1 MALEKLYSVEEVAEM
16 TAVTTRTIRN
26 YLRKGVLTGT
36 KIGGQWRF
44 RQEDIMH
51 MFNQEKNASDF
62 RETSSRI
69 VRDFL
74 GGQYKPFSELDSICT
89 VADVACTKEQAKA
102 MSKTLCELWK
112 QADIRGITFRYD
124 YLEDSEA
131 ARFTFVAPLTLTE
144 NALAVL
150 HQNK

>member
-1 MALEKLYSVEEVAEM
+1 
-16 TAVTTRTIRN
+16 
-26 YLRKGVLTGT
+26 
-36 KIGGQWRF
+36 
-44 RQEDIMH
+44 MH

-74 GGQYKPFSELDSICT
+74 GGQYKPFSELVSICT
-89 VADVACTKEQAKA
+89 VADVACTKKQAEA

-112 QADIRGITFRYD
+112 QADIRGITVRYD

-144 NALAVL
+144 NALAEL

>member
-16 TAVTTRTIRN
+16 TAVTTRTI
-26 YLRKGVLTGT
+26 
-36 KIGGQWRF
+36 
-44 RQEDIMH
+44 
-51 MFNQEKNASDF
+51 
-62 RETSSRI
+62 
-69 VRDFL
+69 
-74 GGQYKPFSELDSICT
+74 SELVSICT

-131 ARFTFVAPLTLTE
+131 ARFTLVAPLTLTE

-150 HQNK
+150 HQNN

>member
-1 MALEKLYSVEEVAEM
+1 
-16 TAVTTRTIRN
+16 
-26 YLRKGVLTGT
+26 
-36 KIGGQWRF
+36 
-44 RQEDIMH
+44 
-51 MFNQEKNASDF
+51 
-62 RETSSRI
+62 
-69 VRDFL
+69 
-74 GGQYKPFSELDSICT
+74 
-89 VADVACTKEQAKA
+89 

-150 HQNK
+150 LRTNNFKKSCSASPAQQLFSKFRMFSFYAAFTA

>member
-1 MALEKLYSVEEVAEM
+1 MAFSP
-16 TAVTTRTIRN
+16 
-26 YLRKGVLTGT
+26 
-36 KIGGQWRF
+36 GGYHAHVQSG
-44 RQEDIMH
+44 
-51 MFNQEKNASDF
+51 KNASDF

-74 GGQYKPFSELDSICT
+74 GGQYKPFSELVSICT

-124 YLEDSEA
+124 DLEDSEA
-131 ARFTFVAPLTLTE
+131 ARFTLRRAPDADGE
-144 NALAVL
+144 CACRAA
-150 HQNK
+150 QNK

>member
-1 MALEKLYSVEEVAEM
+1 
-16 TAVTTRTIRN
+16 
-26 YLRKGVLTGT
+26 
-36 KIGGQWRF
+36 
-44 RQEDIMH
+44 
-51 MFNQEKNASDF
+51 
-62 RETSSRI
+62 
-69 VRDFL
+69 
-74 GGQYKPFSELDSICT
+74 
-89 VADVACTKEQAKA
+89 

-112 QADIRGITFRYD
+112 QSDIRGITFRYD

>member
-1 MALEKLYSVEEVAEM
+1 
-16 TAVTTRTIRN
+16 
-26 YLRKGVLTGT
+26 
-36 KIGGQWRF
+36 
-44 RQEDIMH
+44 MH
-51 MFNQEKNASDF
+51 MFNQEKTASDF

-74 GGQYKPFSELDSICT
+74 GGQYKPFSELVSICT

-124 YLEDSEA
+124 YPEDSEA

-144 NALAVL
+144 KALAVL